1 MPLEPDSPDSDPF
14 TSVQWQTDGGSLL
27 EMVIDGR
34 CWSPKTVAD
43 LRTKL
48 GVATDV
54 ACETCGWPALEVG
67 ALLCD
72 DTRMSELNGQFR
84 GKPVPTNVLSFPN
97 DDGMAPQAGCAAPGE
112 IAIAFE
118 TVHDEAL
125 RDGKTFGDHI
135 THLWVHGH
143 LHLMGFDHETDA
155 DAQVMEGTETRL
167 LARLGIA
174 DPYAVMNEGT
184 MS

>member
-1 MPLEPDSPDSDPF
+1 
-14 TSVQWQTDGGSLL
+14 
-27 EMVIDGR
+27 
-34 CWSPKTVAD
+34 
-43 LRTKL
+43 
-48 GVATDV
+48 
-54 ACETCGWPALEVG
+54 
-67 ALLCD
+67 
-72 DTRMSELNGQFR
+72 
-84 GKPVPTNVLSFPN
+84 
-97 DDGMAPQAGCAAPGE
+97 MAPQAGCAAPGE

-135 THLWVHGH
+135 THLWVHGL

-174 DPYAVMNEGT
+174 DPYAVTNEGT